1 MAKIFISVG
10 HGGSDVGC
18 IAVNGSYEKDM
29 NLSLALL
36 LRDKLERHG
45 HNVLMSRT
53 IDEKDKTSDE
63 VAECNAFKPDYAVS
77 IHCNAS
83 DKHTARGFE
92 IYHTINSG
100 DAGVELAKNINEAII
115 EAGYKSRGCKTK
127 LNDQNKDYFYWI
139 RQNKAPAVLC
149 EMAFIDNE
157 EDFSLLETEEGRK
170 KMVIALLKGILKTL
184 GMSYI
189 EEEVKNENIE
199 KKDDVLVEVVPQQKI
214 EEIIDEFLNATRK
227 ILLHILNK

>member
-18 IAVNGSYEKDM
+18 VAVNGSCEKDM

-36 LRDKLERHG
+36 LRDELERHG

-92 IYHTINSG
+92 IYHTVNSG

-184 GMSYI
+184 GMSYV
-189 EEEVKNENIE
+189 EESKNENIE
-199 KKDDVLVEVVPQQKI
+199 KKDDVSVDIIQKQQI
-214 EEIIDEFLNATRK
+214 EEIVDEFLNVSKK
-227 ILLHILNK
+227 ILLHILTK